1 MHSHRIKP
9 RSKDSQFPI
18 TFQCLLPCLSS
29 LSFYQNNKL
38 KIYNRSAQLLMA
50 PQTRRSSG
58 KTAVSKKTTVSKKV
72 VAPKSASIQTKSKS
86 TVASSSAKEMESR
99 SIYFWREYGH
109 DYGFL
114 SQWYESAWEH
124 EGTTYVSAEMWMM
137 VQKARLF
144 GDEVSKPS
152 TWLTA
157 VSKTFNGSIC
167 FQTIAQAMLETTD
180 AKAHKALG
188 RQVGDFDLEVWD
200 QSGYC
205 LGFMTRIYLRLTYCR
220 QESYCRRRQLV

>member
-9 RSKDSQFPI
+9 RSKDSRFPI
-18 TFQCLLPCLSS
+18 AFQCLLPYLSS

-38 KIYNRSAQLLMA
+38 KIYNRSAKLLMA

-72 VAPKSASIQTKSKS
+72 AAPKSASTQTKSKS

-152 TWLTA
+152 T
-157 VSKTFNGSIC
+157 
-167 FQTIAQAMLETTD
+167 
-180 AKAHKALG
+180 
-188 RQVGDFDLEVWD
+188 
-200 QSGYC
+200 
-205 LGFMTRIYLRLTYCR
+205 
-220 QESYCRRRQLV
+220 